1 MSFLEL
7 LGGRGHYDDVES
19 GRVSKRVVCGA
30 SWKRRSDINVRKL
43 GVG

>member
-19 GRVSKRVVCGA
+19 GRVVEAGS
-30 SWKRRSDINVRKL
+30 VRGEL
-43 GVG
+43 ETAQ